1 MRVDSPL
8 LVTTLASAY
17 APLDGGGGGVVVLEV
32 VLVVVVL
39 AVLVVVVEGP
49 VVVVVVVA
57 GGPMTVATGAH
68 HPPNASPHVTATFP
82 VPAAALWPCGLVDI
96 IEPEGL
102 MVAHRRTNPV
112 A

>member
-1 MRVDSPL
+1 
-8 LVTTLASAY
+8 
-17 APLDGGGGGVVVLEV
+17 VVEV

-39 AVLVVVVEGP
+39 AVLVVVVVEGAG
-49 VVVVVVVA
+49 VVVVLVA

-68 HPPNASPHVTATFP
+68 HPPNASPHVTSTFP